1 MWQPAHS
8 SGDRRPNARE
18 RGYSTAWDK
27 ARASFLRI
35 HPHCAECAREGLIVR
50 ASVVDHVQPHRG
62 DQRLFWS
69 QANWQS
75 LCGNHHSS
83 WKQQVEKRGFS
94 NRIRADGL
102 PSDASHPFYATQG
115 DQPSDDDARQRP
127 RKRILEASPR
137 RVGGSK
143 VVDPKGAGPL
153 GFHRAE
159 LVSPRGRR

>member
-1 MWQPAHS
+1 MQSASQSRS
-8 SGDRRPNARE
+8 SERPSSRE

-27 ARASFLRI
+27 ARAGFLRL

-62 DQRLFWS
+62 DQALFWS
-69 QANWQS
+69 HANWQA

-83 WKQQVEKRGFS
+83 WKQQVEKRGYS

-102 PSDASHPFYATQG
+102 PKDAAHPFYAG
-115 DQPSDDDARQRP
+115 DTEGLHRSGA
-127 RKRILEASPR
+127 K
-137 RVGGSK
+137 VGGAK
-143 VVDPKGAGPL
+143 VNDRKGMEPL
-153 GFHRAE
+153 GSKTAE